1 MPDIHEVHTHTA
13 QAASGAPCKCDQQ
26 FGDAVPLLLIVFAL
40 LLGVDRLR
48 SYLRSRKEKQKD
60 GAEGRQP

>member
-1 MPDIHEVHTHTA
+1 MNGETHTHAT
-13 QAASGAPCKCDQQ
+13 QAPPPAGQPCKCDQQ

-40 LLGVDRLR
+40 LMGVDRLR

-60 GAEGRQP
+60 DAERRQS